1 MTHEVFAQQIVAMQG
16 TLYRVSSSILPQLCD
31 REDAVQACIEKA
43 WRKRADLRDDAKLQS
58 WVVRILIHEC
68 YQILRRRKRETPMEA
83 VPEMP
88 APTGA
93 NASLYR
99 FFSSLPDKL
108 RLPMVL
114 YYLEGYSI
122 AEIGGMLRLP
132 QGTVKSRLAR
142 GREKMKKDRA
152 FEEVEG
158 L

>member
-1 MTHEVFAQQIVAMQG
+1 
-16 TLYRVSSSILPQLCD
+16 
-31 REDAVQACIEKA
+31 
-43 WRKRADLRDDAKLQS
+43 
-58 WVVRILIHEC
+58 
-68 YQILRRRKRETPMEA
+68 MEA
-83 VPEMP
+83 VPAMP

-93 NASLYR
+93 NASLYH